1 MGPPLSGQGTALKP
15 PKEALLETLAAYS
28 PRSWP
33 SCRSRRREAPFPA
46 PPPGRPDTV
55 LPGDRGSEN
64 PQALP
69 EVTWGLGP
77 LRG

>member
-1 MGPPLSGQGTALKP
+1 MLIPPVPGPPAGAGGGKP
-15 PKEALLETLAAYS
+15 
-28 PRSWP
+28 
-33 SCRSRRREAPFPA
+33 PFPA
-46 PPPGRPDTV
+46 PPPGRPDAV